1 MLFLSNNRERSLGYG
16 LFVFRLRAIAPGPA
30 LPTSHLGSGSRQSAP
45 LPPPREGAR
54 TGRRPSRGR
63 GRSSREN
70 YNSREAPRA
79 PAGHDGSRGPP
90 RNDGRGGLEGGRA
103 CAEGGVPGGSPPPPC
118 CVSVSGVRR
127 HLARRRPRGGRG
139 ASAPSS
145 PPRRGAPLG
154 LARPPLPLPRVRR
167 RAVPGEER
175 RRGAAAG
182 GGGFPASRE
191 AAAAAASA
199 AEGARPGLARA
210 VAAWREGEAAAA
222 MGAPARRG

>member
-16 LFVFRLRAIAPGPA
+16 LFVFRLRAVAPGPA

-118 CVSVSGVRR
+118 CAAGPAAPPPSASPELVGHTSHLSTHLHGRGQQLPDQRPLGQQRLSGAAGLGYRPVPTHSFTSPAGGRKDDPMADCVAAAPSTKPSSSLSLYSLLTLRRGLCDVRR
-127 HLARRRPRGGRG
+127 V
-139 ASAPSS
+139 
-145 PPRRGAPLG
+145 LG
-154 LARPPLPLPRVRR
+154 
-167 RAVPGEER
+167 E
-175 RRGAAAG
+175 
-182 GGGFPASRE
+182 
-191 AAAAAASA
+191 
-199 AEGARPGLARA
+199 
-210 VAAWREGEAAAA
+210 
-222 MGAPARRG
+222 